1 MRPGADRITA
11 CLERAGVVADVTV
24 QALGVVCRVRPAH
37 SLSAL
42 AALRGADYDV
52 LVDMFATDTRSKV
65 ELTYHL
71 RSAGDGREAYVRTRA
86 GYDAV
91 VQSASGVFPAAAIA
105 EREAAEL
112 FGLTFAGNPDMHR
125 LLTTSEA
132 PDPLMRKSVRLAAK
146 GGSR

>member
-1 MRPGADRITA
+1 MRPGADRIAA
-11 CLERAGVVADVTV
+11 CLQSAAVEADVTV

-37 SLSAL
+37 AVSAL
-42 AALRGADYDV
+42 AALRGAGYDV

-71 RSAGDGREAYVRTRA
+71 RSAGDGREVYVRTRV

-91 VQSASGVFPAAAIA
+91 VRSASGIFPAAAIA

-112 FGLTFAGNPDMHR
+112 FGLTFAGNPDMRR
-125 LLTTSEA
+125 LLTTSEV
-132 PDPLMRKSVRLAAK
+132 PDPLMRKSVRLAPR